1 MVSRARVSKAAIL
14 LAVCGLGLG
23 ACSAHPGTAAI
34 IGDTRISEADVSLTS
49 QQLSGLLGQDV
60 DASRLLPTL
69 NQNLAIGKLAEKNGI
84 TVSDQ
89 EITDSLAEMGQ
100 EVVQRGGKSTP
111 ITNPSPL
118 LKTVIKNSI
127 AEQKLRSMDL
137 STEKSQELNNKV
149 SQIMSSTKV
158 EINPRYGTYNTSR
171 KLTQGVFGDVVRSSS
186 VNQQGGQK

>member
-1 MVSRARVSKAAIL
+1 MVSRARASKAAIL

-34 IGDTRISEADVSLTS
+34 VGDTRISEADVSLTS

-69 NQNLAIGKLAEKNGI
+69 NQNLAIGKVAEKNGI

-118 LKTVIKNSI
+118 LKTIIKNSI
-127 AEQKLRSMDL
+127 AQQKLRSSGM
-137 STEKSQELNNKV
+137 SQEQLAQANAELANTI
-149 SQIMSSTKV
+149 QTTKV
-158 EINPRYGTYNTSR
+158 EINPRYGTLDAQSGS
-171 KLTQGVFGDVVRSSS
+171 LTQGVFGDVIRANSRA
-186 VNQQGGQK
+186 QK

>member
-1 MVSRARVSKAAIL
+1 MVSRARASKAAIL

-34 IGDTRISEADVSLTS
+34 VGDTRISEADVSLTS

-60 DASRLLPTL
+60 DASQLLLPTL
-69 NQNLAIGKLAEKNGI
+69 SQNLAIGKLAEKNGI

-111 ITNPSPL
+111 ITHPSSL
-118 LKTVIKNSI
+118 LKTIIKNSI
-127 AEQKLRSMDL
+127 AQQKLRSSGM
-137 STEKSQELNNKV
+137 SQQQLAQVNAELANTI
-149 SQIMSSTKV
+149 QTTKV
-158 EINPRYGTYNTSR
+158 EINPRYGTLDAQSGS
-171 KLTQGVFGDVVRSSS
+171 LTQGVFGDVVRANSRA
-186 VNQQGGQK
+186 QQ

>member
-1 MVSRARVSKAAIL
+1 MVSRARASKAAVL

-34 IGDTRISEADVSLTS
+34 VGDMRISEAEVSLTS

-60 DASRLLPTL
+60 DASQLLPTL

-89 EITDSLAEMGQ
+89 EVTDSLAEMGQ

-118 LKTVIKNSI
+118 LKTIIKNSI
-127 AEQKLRSMDL
+127 AQQKLRS
-137 STEKSQELNNKV
+137 SAQANAELADTI
-149 SQIMSSTKV
+149 QTTKV
-158 EINPRYGTYNTSR
+158 EINPRYGTLDAKSGS
-171 KLTQGVFGDVVRSSS
+171 LTQGVFGDVIRAHS
-186 VNQQGGQK
+186 GAQK

>member
-1 MVSRARVSKAAIL
+1 MVSRARASKAAIL

-34 IGDTRISEADVSLTS
+34 VGDTRISEADVSLTS

-69 NQNLAIGKLAEKNGI
+69 NQNLAIGKVAEKNGI

-118 LKTVIKNSI
+118 LKTIIKNSI
-127 AEQKLRSMDL
+127 AQQKLRSSGM
-137 STEKSQELNNKV
+137 SQEQLAQANAELANTI
-149 SQIMSSTKV
+149 QTTKV
-158 EINPRYGTYNTSR
+158 EINPRYGALDPQSGS
-171 KLTQGVFGDVVRSSS
+171 LTQGVFADVIRANSGA
-186 VNQQGGQK
+186 QR

>member
-1 MVSRARVSKAAIL
+1 MVSRARASKAAVL

-34 IGDTRISEADVSLTS
+34 VGDMRISEAEVSLTS

-60 DASRLLPTL
+60 DASQLLPTL
-69 NQNLAIGKLAEKNGI
+69 NQNLANGI

-89 EITDSLAEMGQ
+89 EVTDSLAEMGQ

-118 LKTVIKNSI
+118 LKTIIKNSI
-127 AEQKLRSMDL
+127 AQQKLRSSGM
-137 STEKSQELNNKV
+137 SQEQLAQVNAELANTI
-149 SQIMSSTKV
+149 QTTKV
-158 EINPRYGTYNTSR
+158 EINPRYGTLDARSGS
-171 KLTQGVFGDVVRSSS
+171 LTQGVFGDVIRANSRA
-186 VNQQGGQK
+186 QK

>member
-1 MVSRARVSKAAIL
+1 MVSRARASKAAIL

-34 IGDTRISEADVSLTS
+34 VGDTRISEAEVSL
-49 QQLSGLLGQDV
+49 LSGLLGQDV

-89 EITDSLAEMGQ
+89 EVTDSLAEMGQ

-118 LKTVIKNSI
+118 LKTIIKNSI
-127 AEQKLRSMDL
+127 AQQKLRSSGM
-137 STEKSQELNNKV
+137 SQQQLAQANAELANTI
-149 SQIMSSTKV
+149 QTTKV
-158 EINPRYGTYNTSR
+158 EINPRYGTLDAQSGS
-171 KLTQGVFGDVVRSSS
+171 LTQGVFGDVIRANSGA
-186 VNQQGGQK
+186 QQ

>member
-1 MVSRARVSKAAIL
+1 MVSRAHASKAAIL

-34 IGDTRISEADVSLTS
+34 VGDTRISEADVSLTS

-60 DASRLLPTL
+60 DASQLLPTL

-111 ITNPSPL
+111 ITNPSSL
-118 LKTVIKNSI
+118 LKTIIKNSI
-127 AEQKLRSMDL
+127 A
-137 STEKSQELNNKV
+137 
-149 SQIMSSTKV
+149 
-158 EINPRYGTYNTSR
+158 
-171 KLTQGVFGDVVRSSS
+171 
-186 VNQQGGQK
+186 

>member
-1 MVSRARVSKAAIL
+1 MVSRARASKAAIL

-34 IGDTRISEADVSLTS
+34 VGDTRISEADVSLTS

-69 NQNLAIGKLAEKNGI
+69 NQNLAIGKVAEKNGI

-111 ITNPSPL
+111 ITNPRPSLRTRSPSRSCVPPGCINSNWPRRMRNWRTQFKQPR
-118 LKTVIKNSI
+118 LKSI
-127 AEQKLRSMDL
+127 
-137 STEKSQELNNKV
+137 
-149 SQIMSSTKV
+149 
-158 EINPRYGTYNTSR
+158 PGTAPWMR
-171 KLTQGVFGDVVRSSS
+171 KAVR
-186 VNQQGGQK
+186 